1 MDSNRVVIIGD
12 INCDMLE
19 GNRVLGRYDIKQ
31 MIADYTEFMEDHRF
45 TLMNHKPTRHWPG
58 TPSTLIDHVVTNQP
72 MNIDNVI
79 TKPTHI
85 SDHEMVSCNYHVQ
98 RLKERPKTIKVRDY
112 TLLTRQNIM
121 EQIMENERLNRIFSM
136 NDVDAKWELLIEVY
150 NEVINNLAPS
160 KLIQVKD
167 DQVPFMTEEVEDETR
182 KLDAQLTTAIES
194 KDIEE

>member
-1 MDSNRVVIIGD
+1 MGAYREHQYPQETGIPNSVNKNRQIERFQRVINQVKSMDSNRVVIIGD

-79 TKPTHI
+79 MKPTHI
-85 SDHEMVSCNYHVQ
+85 SDHDMVSCNYHG
-98 RLKERPKTIKVRDY
+98 RILKKIPKIIKVRDY
-112 TLLTRQNIM
+112 TLLAR
-121 EQIMENERLNRIFSM
+121 
-136 NDVDAKWELLIEVY
+136 
-150 NEVINNLAPS
+150 
-160 KLIQVKD
+160 
-167 DQVPFMTEEVEDETR
+167 
-182 KLDAQLTTAIES
+182 
-194 KDIEE
+194 